1 MTRHFKQHRHQKLK
15 KRQRIIFQNR
25 VGPSTTLMT
34 LKKNQTTTAKKT
46 FPPTCEKNLFCK
58 ICQKFFFVIVIGGI
72 DTGAGLSHN
81 FKTLV
86 LTQLLTLTQ
95 L

>member
-34 LKKNQTTTAKKT
+34 LKTNLTTTAKKT
-46 FPPTCEKNLFCK
+46 FPPTCEKIYFARFAK
-58 ICQKFFFVIVIGGI
+58 SFFFC
-72 DTGAGLSHN
+72 HR
-81 FKTLV
+81 
-86 LTQLLTLTQ
+86 QWRH
-95 L
+95 